1 MKNPLQI
8 RRERRQMT
16 KEILELFFQAGYDNS
31 TDVSLDMYVIN
42 SVLVFQISGEDQTAR
57 AVLSGILQIVM
68 DDHGVDV
75 EMADV

>member
-1 MKNPLQI
+1 
-8 RRERRQMT
+8 MT

>member
-42 SVLVFQISGEDQTAR
+42 SVLVFQISGEDLVAR
-57 AVLSGILQIVM
+57 EVLGGILKIVM